1 MRLSWYTDTRGGG
14 NAGSAN
20 APVAIAITA
29 GMPAFS
35 QQMVVPHT
43 GQKRNVIRL
52 PSSPTRTKLVVRPS
66 IFTSSTRNHAP
77 TPNALPVLVDGDL
90 VVTESV
96 AIALYLAEKYLD
108 KRLMPTELSERAQAF
123 RWLFFVVTELEQPLW
138 RMARHAFLYPEA
150 DRSKAEIALAA
161 RDFLDM
167 ARVFE
172 AHMKGRPF
180 VVGDRVSIVDFVTA
194 FTLDWANG
202 ENLLGDLPALTRYLG
217 RMYERPRA
225 APRIA
230 ERQAS

>member
-1 MRLSWYTDTRGGG
+1 MKLYEFG
-14 NAGSAN
+14 
-20 APVAIAITA
+20 
-29 GMPAFS
+29 
-35 QQMVVPHT
+35 
-43 GQKRNVIRL
+43 
-52 PSSPTRTKLVVRPS
+52 PTRALRARWVLQELEVPYESVVVDMTKGEHRSREFLKLNP
-66 IFTSSTRNHAP
+66 AGK
-77 TPNALPVLVDGDL
+77 LPVLVDGDL

-96 AIALYLAEKYLD
+96 AIALYLAEKYPD

-138 RMARHAFLYPEA
+138 RMARHTFLYPEA

-161 RDFLDM
+161 RDFLGM